1 MHILNLPDG
10 KHISWYLDQEQSVA
24 KIIDEFGGE
33 PVLFTWRVGPT
44 VICGRH
50 QVIENEVDLDYC
62 RTHGIE
68 VYQRKS
74 GGGAV
79 YADRGN
85 LMISYIS
92 PSTHS
97 EAVFKEF
104 LQLLVDMLHERGF
117 QAVTTAHNDVLVD
130 GHKVCGTAC
139 YALPNATI
147 VHSTLMEN
155 VDLEQMS
162 RALTPPKE
170 KLQKHGVESVRQRV
184 MNIYGNK

>member
-1 MHILNLPDG
+1 MHILTLPDG
-10 KHISWYLDQEQSVA
+10 KHISWYLDKEQEIA
-24 KIIDEFGGE
+24 ELIEEFGGE

-44 VICGRH
+44 VIYGRH
-50 QVIENEVDLDYC
+50 QIVENEVNLEYC

-97 EAVFKEF
+97 ETVFQEF
-104 LQLLVDMLHERGF
+104 LHLVVNMLRDRGF
-117 QAVTTAHNDVLVD
+117 TAVTTAHNDVLVD
-130 GHKVCGTAC
+130 GCKVSGTAC
-139 YALPNATI
+139 YALPHATI
-147 VHSTLMEN
+147 VHGTLLER

-162 RALTPPKE
+162 CALTPPKE

-184 MNIYGNK
+184 KNLYGNK